1 MKRIERRAVSQVYST
16 REDTSFIEN
25 DRFSRADEPIDLA
38 FSISTLVSPRFLSRR
53 KHPGVD
59 VGPWHCYVS
68 DNVLACLFPRPAR
81 PRGNKAS
88 ETTSGLAALLC
99 RSTWR
104 VISQE
109 SARHSSTLLRLIG
122 DFVLW
127 IWREKTQVFEI
138 LLFTSY
144 LSVHRWCNK
153 CKDIHLGI

>member
-109 SARHSSTLLRLIG
+109 SDRPSRAPLVDSSATNWRLCPLDMKGKNSGLRNSIVYELSQ
-122 DFVLW
+122 
-127 IWREKTQVFEI
+127 R
-138 LLFTSY
+138 TSMM
-144 LSVHRWCNK
+144 
-153 CKDIHLGI
+153 

>member
-109 SARHSSTLLRLIG
+109 SDRPSRALVDSSATNWRLCPLDMKGKNSGVRNSI
-122 DFVLW
+122 VYELSQ
-127 IWREKTQVFEI
+127 R
-138 LLFTSY
+138 TSMM
-144 LSVHRWCNK
+144 
-153 CKDIHLGI
+153 